1 MPGDADAARDLAEVQ
16 AVEICLIHRDRAWNT
31 EASRLAWAE
40 LWAPRVGLGPLWTDR
55 QQGILLTLAGIEKG
69 KASLYK
75 VAPLY
80 LALLGGNKLDPV
92 VSDWIS
98 LAEYPNDGKPI
109 ALAGYFPQM
118 GEAAAKFLAR
128 QLSNPKYNGP
138 SVIAELD
145 KLVSTPG
152 FEFKDRA
159 WWHSFIDSLAAWVSS
174 GHKVPLSLSRA
185 LLKFEEDEAARSG
198 QPDIAREL
206 AAINLQFRCG
216 QLADGWALLTEYL
229 AMVQQ
234 QRPAALLETH
244 AVLLD
249 RISLPEEQGVTLKPG
264 MLYHTLLKV
273 VKPLYEQ
280 VPPEQWATV
289 PLHGGLLNLLRVGE
303 GKFSG
308 KPEHAE
314 FIALQGLLAKMTV
327 AGATTDWGNDWL
339 LSAYEAAMPEP
350 VEKENWPQV
359 DALDAGLRRGAE
371 VKLSAARSGPMGAG
385 HRAASETPAE
395 QAGGEEGLR
404 AGVCGGD
411 GRGSQRRRAGGSAEA
426 TGDVEGR
433 RGLADSGLDSR
444 ACDPPRLQPVCRR
457 ACADAGQRGPGVGID
472 ARETQLFA
480 EEWPALDP
488 AYVTWTLE
496 QMRKQKQ
503 LRAAL
508 DLAMTILLREKDLP
522 PDVAARVSL
531 TKGDIYVDMENYQ
544 AARLEFDSLKNNPLY
559 QKTEAGTAAVNHLI
573 NLMILTKDYTAA
585 EGLLARLVD
594 SDQVQVQAEGYY
606 FYAKMAYLQGDY
618 KEAAANLR
626 KVKDRV
632 TDHVEAALLQG
643 EVNLHLP
650 GGLQYTEVE
659 IGNPRLTTVVIPGQ
673 VLTLKLNDSNLSVAH
688 GEAWIPVILKT
699 TKGGDE
705 ECVRLLPSSANKNLF
720 VATIPTMLG
729 KAQKNNTMLE
739 LRGDDQI
746 SYEIEQSFQK
756 ANGLNYPP
764 KTMEVRYD
772 ARLAASSG
780 QILTEVE
787 EEKVELER
795 RLQETDQGRQVS
807 PADHLKRYQ
816 RDWNTVTVRPGGN
829 IFVQVIDP
837 AANTGDRP
845 GTVKVT
851 LKTSSGDV
859 LEGFDLRETAP
870 HSGIFR
876 AAVPT
881 GIPRPKATASDTEEG
896 RGVNGVIN
904 SAAPAPWVSLA
915 DGKQPK
921 WLEVDTMTSHL
932 VSSYRAEIPN
942 AASIREATL
951 EWQLSGDYEELA
963 HYPPRTQPGQGRR
976 ATPGRRGTS
985 RRDAR
990 AMARGGQGNRGRAKD
1005 PGYRLAGP
1013 PERRARAKNRR
1024 TRGSRRG

>member
-1 MPGDADAARDLAEVQ
+1 
-16 AVEICLIHRDRAWNT
+16 
-31 EASRLAWAE
+31 
-40 LWAPRVGLGPLWTDR
+40 
-55 QQGILLTLAGIEKG
+55 
-69 KASLYK
+69 
-75 VAPLY
+75 
-80 LALLGGNKLDPV
+80 
-92 VSDWIS
+92 
-98 LAEYPNDGKPI
+98 
-109 ALAGYFPQM
+109 M

-152 FEFKDRA
+152 FEFKDLA

-234 QRPAALLETH
+234 QRPAALLETR

-314 FIALQGLLAKMTV
+314 FIALEGLLAKMTV

-359 DALDAGLRRGAE
+359 MHLMPAYAGVLRSSYPRLGVDQWAQVIALRLKPLLSKLEAKRAYELAFAVVTAADHNGDVPEEARRQLAMLKAAAALQIPGLIPVPATHPAYNLYAAAHALMLGNETQAWDLTRG
-371 VKLSAARSGPMGAG
+371 KLS
-385 HRAASETPAE
+385 
-395 QAGGEEGLR
+395 L
-404 AGVCGGD
+404 
-411 GRGSQRRRAGGSAEA
+411 
-426 TGDVEGR
+426 
-433 RGLADSGLDSR
+433 LA
-444 ACDPPRLQPVCRR
+444 Q
-457 ACADAGQRGPGVGID
+457 
-472 ARETQLFA
+472 
-480 EEWPALDP
+480 EWTSLDP

-559 QKTEAGTAAVNHLI
+559 QKTEAGAGAINHLI

-673 VLTLKLNDSNLSVAH
+673 VLTLKLNDSNLSVA
-688 GEAWIPVILKT
+688 A
-699 TKGGDE
+699 
-705 ECVRLLPSSANKNLF
+705 
-720 VATIPTMLG
+720 
-729 KAQKNNTMLE
+729 
-739 LRGDDQI
+739 
-746 SYEIEQSFQK
+746 
-756 ANGLNYPP
+756 
-764 KTMEVRYD
+764 
-772 ARLAASSG
+772 AR
-780 QILTEVE
+780 
-787 EEKVELER
+787 
-795 RLQETDQGRQVS
+795 
-807 PADHLKRYQ
+807 
-816 RDWNTVTVRPGGN
+816 
-829 IFVQVIDP
+829 
-837 AANTGDRP
+837 
-845 GTVKVT
+845 
-851 LKTSSGDV
+851 
-859 LEGFDLRETAP
+859 
-870 HSGIFR
+870 
-876 AAVPT
+876 
-881 GIPRPKATASDTEEG
+881 
-896 RGVNGVIN
+896 
-904 SAAPAPWVSLA
+904 
-915 DGKQPK
+915 
-921 WLEVDTMTSHL
+921 
-932 VSSYRAEIPN
+932 
-942 AASIREATL
+942 
-951 EWQLSGDYEELA
+951 
-963 HYPPRTQPGQGRR
+963 
-976 ATPGRRGTS
+976 
-985 RRDAR
+985 
-990 AMARGGQGNRGRAKD
+990 
-1005 PGYRLAGP
+1005 
-1013 PERRARAKNRR
+1013 
-1024 TRGSRRG
+1024 RGSRSSSRRPRGATKSAFASCRVRPTRTSLSLRSPPCSARPRRTTPCWSCGATTRSATRSSSRSRKPTA